1 MASTGTN
8 GTRRLDRALLG
19 KGAVG
24 FALLVLALA
33 PTLAFAQYQVEVVL
47 GSEHNIVFHSSLEFN
62 GSGLPTIAYG
72 DRTASEVGLA
82 TKSVDSVWSFE
93 SVAPAVPNALDHA
106 IDSNGNILVCYT
118 TSESPDYAVYAAE
131 RVGSTWSRVRVA
143 RGIISTLVSC
153 AYDAAHVPCVAY
165 GDGAGG
171 KLYLAKRSGGTWT
184 SEVVAQ
190 KVNPW
195 GEGSLAF
202 DASGKPAIA
211 FVDNQR
217 SKTGFAYLKLARK
230 PGSKW
235 SIETAATSP
244 DAIRYSSLAFNPLSG
259 RPTISY
265 LVSSYSVAATYLAT
279 STAPPNWTSEL
290 VAYAYSRSLRID
302 AAGALHIGITGPPDG
317 LPKQVSVIS
326 KVGGVWT
333 PVTAETS
340 PNESMFTYP
349 SIAIDPAA
357 PEHPALSYGYRT
369 DGYSFYDL
377 RYAWWVSGP

>member
-24 FALLVLALA
+24 FALLVLALVSPLVHA
-33 PTLAFAQYQVEVVL
+33 AYQVEVVQ
-47 GSEHNIVFHSSLEFN
+47 GSDRNIVFHTSLEFN

-72 DRTASEVGLA
+72 ERTASEVRLA
-82 TKSVDSVWSFE
+82 TRSVDSTWGIE
-93 SVAPAVPNALDHA
+93 TVAPGVPLALDHA

-118 TSESPDYAVYAAE
+118 TSTGSAYDVYVAE
-131 RVGSTWSRVRVA
+131 RVGSTWSRSRVA
-143 RGIISTLVSC
+143 RGMSSTLISC
-153 AYDAAHVPCVAY
+153 AYDAAHLPCVAY
-165 GDGAGG
+165 GDGTAG
-171 KLYLAKRSGGTWT
+171 KLYFAKRSGGTWT

-190 KVNPW
+190 KMNPW
-195 GEGSLAF
+195 GEVSLAF

-244 DAIRYSSLAFNPLSG
+244 DAIRYSSLAFNPVG
-259 RPTISY
+259 GTPTISH
-265 LVSSYSVAATYLAT
+265 LVSPLGGVAATYLAT
-279 STAPPNWTSEL
+279 NPTTGMWVTEL
-290 VAYAYSRSLRID
+290 VAYAYSRSLRIE
-302 AAGALHIGITGPPDG
+302 AAGALHIGLLGPPNG
-317 LPKQVSVIS
+317 VPKQVSVIS
-326 KVGGVWT
+326 TLGGIWT
-333 PVTAETS
+333 PVTVETS
-340 PNESMFTYP
+340 PDDESNFSYP

-357 PEHPALSYGYRT
+357 AGHPALSYGF
-369 DGYSFYDL
+369 GGPSDL
-377 RYAWWVSGP
+377 RYAWWVP

>member
-1 MASTGTN
+1 MTSTGTN
-8 GTRRLDRALLG
+8 GSLRLDRALLG

-24 FALLVLALA
+24 FALLMLALA
-33 PTLAFAQYQVEVVL
+33 PTLALPQYHWEVVQ
-47 GSEHNIVFHSSLEFN
+47 GSDRNIVFQTSLEFN
-62 GSGLPTIAYG
+62 GSGMPTIAYG
-72 DRTASEVGLA
+72 DRTANEVQLA
-82 TKSVDSVWSFE
+82 TKSVDSGWSFE
-93 SVAPAVPNALDHA
+93 TVAPAVPNALDHA

-118 TSESPDYAVYAAE
+118 TLESAGYAVYAAE
-131 RVGSTWSRVRVA
+131 RVGSTWSRARVA
-143 RGIISTLVSC
+143 RGMGSTLISC
-153 AYDAAHVPCVAY
+153 AYDAAHAPCVAY
-165 GDGAGG
+165 GDGT
-171 KLYLAKRSGGTWT
+171 KVYFAKRSGGTWS

-190 KVNPW
+190 KMNPW
-195 GEGSLAF
+195 GELSLAF

-211 FVDNQR
+211 FVDNQS
-217 SKTGFAYLKLARK
+217 SKTGKVYLKLARK

-235 SIETAATSP
+235 SIETAATSL
-244 DAIRYSSLAFNPLSG
+244 DAIRFPSLAFNPKG
-259 RPTISY
+259 GIPTISH
-265 LVSSYSVAATYLAT
+265 LISPLGGVAATYLAT

>member
-1 MASTGTN
+1 MTSTGTN
-8 GTRRLDRALLG
+8 GTRRLERALLG

-33 PTLAFAQYQVEVVL
+33 STLALAGYNVEVVQ
-47 GSEHNIVFHSSLEFN
+47 GSDRNIVFPTSLEFN
-62 GSGLPTIAYG
+62 GSGMPTIAYG
-72 DRTASEVGLA
+72 ERTASEVRLA
-82 TKSVDSVWSFE
+82 TRSVDSTWGIE
-93 SVAPAVPNALDHA
+93 TVAPGVPLALDHA

-118 TSESPDYAVYAAE
+118 TSTSSAYDVYVAE
-131 RVGSTWSRVRVA
+131 RVGSTWSRARVA
-143 RGIISTLVSC
+143 RGMSSSLVSC
-153 AYDAAHVPCVAY
+153 AYDTAHLPCVAY
-165 GDGAGG
+165 GDGTAG
-171 KLYLAKRSGGTWT
+171 KLYFAKRSGGTWS

-190 KVNPW
+190 KMNPW
-195 GEGSLAF
+195 GELSLAF
-202 DASGKPAIA
+202 DASSPAKPAIA

-235 SIETAATSP
+235 SIETAATSL

-279 STAPPNWTSEL
+279 NPASGLWPSEL
-290 VAYAYSRSLRID
+290 VANAYSRSLRID
-302 AAGALHIGITGPPDG
+302 AAGNLHIGLLGPPYG
-317 LPKQVSVIS
+317 VPKQVSVIS
-326 KVGGVWT
+326 TLGGIWT
-333 PVTAETS
+333 PVTVETS
-340 PNESMFTYP
+340 PDNESNFSYP

-357 PEHPALSYGYRT
+357 AGHPALSYGF
-369 DGYSFYDL
+369 GGPSDL